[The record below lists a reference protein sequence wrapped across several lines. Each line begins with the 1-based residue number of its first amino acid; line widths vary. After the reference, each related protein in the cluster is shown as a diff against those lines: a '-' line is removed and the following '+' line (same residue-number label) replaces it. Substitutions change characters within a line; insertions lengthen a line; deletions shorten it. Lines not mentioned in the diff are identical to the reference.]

1 MIETFNLS
9 KIFYDSSRGEVRA
22 VDEVSF
28 ECKPGEIVALLGV
41 NGAGKTTTMR
51 LLSTVLEPSG
61 GTAEICGYDIEKNP
75 EDVRKNMGFL
85 SGDTGLYPR
94 LKAREIITYFGRL
107 YDMSELDIKNRI
119 EELSALLGMDEFLDA
134 KVDSL
139 STGMKQ
145 KLSIARSIVHNPS
158 VMIFDEATVGLDIL
172 TARNI
177 VNFICQCKEE
187 NKAVLFSTHIMREAE
202 RIADRILIIHKGKIM
217 AQGTLADL
225 QAMSNK
231 TELEDV
237 FIDLIDEQ
245 NSQDN
250 KSSRQ
255 QDNKTTR

>member
-1 MIETFNLS
+1 MMIETFNLS
-9 KIFYDSSRGEVRA
+9 KIFYDSSRGEVKA
-22 VDEVSF
+22 VDGVSF
-28 ECKPGEIVALLGV
+28 DCKLGEIVALLGV

-51 LLSTVLEPSG
+51 LLSTVLDPSG
-61 GTAEICGYDIEKNP
+61 GTAKVCGYDIRKNP
-75 EDVRKNMGFL
+75 EDVRKNLGFL

-107 YDMSELDIKNRI
+107 YDMTKSNIKSRI
-119 EELSALLGMDEFLDA
+119 EELSSLLGMNEFLDT
-134 KVDSL
+134 KIDSL

-145 KLSIARSIVHNPS
+145 KLSIARSIVHNPP

-177 VNFICQCKEE
+177 VDFIHQCKKD

-202 RIADRILIIHKGKIM
+202 RIADRIIIIHNGKLM

-237 FIDLIDEQ
+237 FIELIEEQ
-245 NSQDN
+245 DKQEDKGSKNQEF
-250 KSSRQ
+250 
-255 QDNKTTR
+255 